1 MGMIP
6 VVIEN
11 DGKGERSF
19 DIYSRLLRDR
29 IIFVNGEVEENMAA
43 TIVAELLFLDSESKE
58 KPIHMYIQS
67 PGGVC
72 TAGFSII
79 DTMNLISAPVYTYCV
94 GMCAS
99 MGAMIFSQGEI
110 GHRYMLSNSECMI
123 HQPLGGA
130 KGQCTDIQIAAQ
142 NIQKT
147 KERLYNMLADAS
159 GKSYEEIQ
167 KDCERDFWMN
177 AQETVDYG
185 LADAVLPSKRKKK
198 TV

>member
-110 GHRYMLSNSECMI
+110 GHRYMLSNAECMI

>member
-1 MGMIP
+1 MGLVP

-29 IIFVNGEVEENMAA
+29 IIFVNGEIEETMAA
-43 TIVAELLFLDSESKE
+43 IIVAELLFLDSEDHE

-67 PGGVC
+67 PGGAC

-79 DTMNLISAPVYTYCV
+79 DTMNLIAAPVYTYCV

-99 MGAMIFSQGEI
+99 MGAMIFSQGDI
-110 GHRYMLSNSECMI
+110 GHRYMLSNAECMI

-147 KERLYNMLADAS
+147 KDRLYRMLADAS
-159 GKSYEEIQ
+159 GKTYEEIQ

-177 AQETVDYG
+177 AEETVSYG
-185 LADAVLPSKRKKK
+185 LADSILPSKRKVKI
-198 TV
+198 

>member
-1 MGMIP
+1 MGLVP

-29 IIFVNGEVEENMAA
+29 IIFVNGEIEENMAA
-43 TIVAELLFLDSESKE
+43 IIVAELLFLDSEDHE

-67 PGGVC
+67 PGGAC

-79 DTMNLISAPVYTYCV
+79 DTMNLIAAPVYTYCV

-110 GHRYMLSNSECMI
+110 GHRYMLANAECMI

-159 GKSYEEIQ
+159 GKTYEEIQ

-177 AQETVDYG
+177 AQETVEYG
-185 LADAVLPSKRKKK
+185 LADSVLPSKQKKK
-198 TV
+198 V

>member
-1 MGMIP
+1 MGMVP

-29 IIFVNGEVEENMAA
+29 IIFVNGDVEENMAA

-67 PGGVC
+67 PGGMC

-110 GHRYMLSNSECMI
+110 GHRYMLSNAECMI

-177 AQETVDYG
+177 AQETVEYG
-185 LADAVLPSKRKKK
+185 LADAVLPSKQKKK
-198 TV
+198 IV

>member
-1 MGMIP
+1 MGLVP

-29 IIFVNGEVEENMAA
+29 IIFVNGAIEENMAA
-43 TIVAELLFLDSESKE
+43 IIVAELLFLDSEDHE

-67 PGGVC
+67 PGGAC

-99 MGAMIFSQGEI
+99 MGAMIFSQGDI
-110 GHRYMLSNSECMI
+110 GHRYMLSNAECMI

-159 GKSYEEIQ
+159 GKTYEEIQ

-177 AQETVDYG
+177 AQETVEYG
-185 LADAVLPSKRKKK
+185 LADSVLPSKQKKK
-198 TV
+198 V

>member
-1 MGMIP
+1 MGLVP

-29 IIFVNGEVEENMAA
+29 IIFVNGEIEENMAA
-43 TIVAELLFLDSESKE
+43 IIVAELLFLDSEDHE
-58 KPIHMYIQS
+58 KPIHMYFQS
-67 PGGVC
+67 PGGAC

-79 DTMNLISAPVYTYCV
+79 DTMNLIAAPVYTYCV

-99 MGAMIFSQGEI
+99 MGAMIFSQGDI
-110 GHRYMLSNSECMI
+110 GHRYMLSNAECMI

-147 KERLYNMLADAS
+147 KDRLYRMLADAS
-159 GKSYEEIQ
+159 GKTYEEIQ

-177 AQETVDYG
+177 AEETVSYG
-185 LADAVLPSKRKKK
+185 LADSILPSKRKVKI
-198 TV
+198 